1 MLSNS
6 LNMNKYNKILVLL
19 LIILGIA
26 SYGQQNPYMD
36 YVLSWDGVSS
46 NLEVELTY
54 SKSDKDSTVF
64 VFGDPSFGGQ
74 EDIFKVIKN
83 IRASKPEE
91 IKINEATRQITIYYN
106 GAKRHRISYE
116 IDGSISSNKPT

>member
-64 VFGDPSFGGQ
+64 LFGVQVFGGK
-74 EDIFKVIKN
+74 EVIFKLFKIIVVIKL
-83 IRASKPEE
+83 EE
-91 IKINEATRQITIYYN
+91 IKKKKLKKKITKYN
-106 GAKRHRISYE
+106 TAAKKQKL
-116 IDGSISSNKPT
+116 SN